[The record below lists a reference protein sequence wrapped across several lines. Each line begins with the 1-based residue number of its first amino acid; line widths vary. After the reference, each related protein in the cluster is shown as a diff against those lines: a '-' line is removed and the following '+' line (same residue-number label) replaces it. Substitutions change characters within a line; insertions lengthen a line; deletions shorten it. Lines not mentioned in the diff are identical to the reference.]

1 MDTLNLAIGLIILI
15 IVNIVL
21 GSLDALFTS
30 TFDKTK
36 FKLGLLKGLV
46 AVACFMATYFVGY
59 LNPDIV
65 AVNINGTAVNVLVG
79 VYLIVMAAYIW
90 YAKEV
95 LTKLSTLIKAKIT
108 IAETGE
114 AVNIEEVEETPVV
127 ESTVEEIAEEVK
139 E

>member
-1 MDTLNLAIGLIILI
+1 MNILHLAIGLIILI
-15 IVNIVL
+15 VVNIVL

-46 AVACFMATYFVGY
+46 IVACFIATYFVGY

-79 VYLIVMAAYIW
+79 VYLIIMAAYIW

-95 LTKLSTLIKAKIT
+95 LTKLAALIQAKIT
-108 IAETGE
+108 
-114 AVNIEEVEETPVV
+114 IEEVEETPVI
-127 ESTVEEIAEEVK
+127 ESTAEETIEEAK
-139 E
+139 EDVTNE